1 MKNHLKTKIMK
12 NSLLILFIAIG
23 FSACKSNS
31 DSTNNQERN
40 IQLLTDSTTYHN
52 DVLSDTSTTV
62 SSEKTPEKVVEKPTV
77 KARSNSTASSRPALP
92 ATPPTSTI
100 PDEKTTTAET
110 HQDSVISNTNTANAG
125 TIDNSGT
132 STSEPQSEKKKGWN
146 KATQG
151 AVIGGAAGAVGG
163 AILSK
168 KKGVGAVIGGVVGA
182 AGGYIIGKNKD
193 KKDKQS
199 QDSAK

>member
-1 MKNHLKTKIMK
+1 MK

-62 SSEKTPEKVVEKPTV
+62 TSENVPEKVVEKPTI
-77 KARSNSTASSRPALP
+77 KTKSNSTVSSRPAPPVASSPSP
-92 ATPPTSTI
+92 AI
-100 PDEKTTTAET
+100 PEEKTTPVATTHEDTA
-110 HQDSVISNTNTANAG
+110 ISNTGTANTG
-125 TIDNSGT
+125 TIDNSPA
-132 STSEPQSEKKKGWN
+132 SQPQPDKKKGWN

-163 AILSK
+163 AIISK
-168 KKGVGAVIGGVVGA
+168 KKGVGAIIGGVVGA

-193 KKDKQS
+193 KKDQQS
-199 QDSAK
+199 QDSTK